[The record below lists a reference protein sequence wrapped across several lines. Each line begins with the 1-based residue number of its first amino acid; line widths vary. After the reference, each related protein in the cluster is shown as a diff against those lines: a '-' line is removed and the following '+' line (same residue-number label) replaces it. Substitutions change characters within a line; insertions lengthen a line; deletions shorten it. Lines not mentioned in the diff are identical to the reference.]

1 MVSEKLKTLFG
12 KVKKKMGEIK
22 PEDIAKFAAKEAA
35 GAIPVVGQ
43 IIKDAFDEFSSDE
56 KEEFLKELKE
66 LSESQFK
73 EISEKVGVSVE
84 DLKDIRGITLYT
96 FDELQAD
103 HKEIKELLLHSIEI
117 QTRGVELKPPEINLP
132 TIQSTLRK
140 EKATKGDFF
149 KKEPEWIDFEE
160 GFIVER
166 EEVDEIIKKLE
177 NDNIHLV
184 LGEPASGKSVIL
196 KNIGFKLAKEN
207 KDAYIVALKKH
218 SRDDVKRYFE
228 DILEIK
234 DEKAVFIVDDAH
246 LLPTDC
252 ERLVSEFK
260 NRNLKAKLIIGS
272 RETREI
278 RGEHPK
284 EASEFAFLSKTDIH
298 AEDVTEE
305 MIKTFLKRKHDFS
318 KERIKTV
325 SENLEEYKKDLW
337 HLSWALKAYNPE
349 KDSIEEKE
357 IYEKIRNSIR
367 DINAEEVFLPLSV
380 FYGFEIPIER
390 DFLEEQLGIEEDKI
404 NELIELSEITE
415 TEEIGRNRMI
425 SLIHSSVADLYFRAY
440 QAYPSLGRRIKK
452 RILNQREEDLE
463 YCLFYKYMTSTDSRN
478 AVNVVDHLG
487 VIWSNEEGLRKK
499 LIEDDKIQKSIE
511 EGIEKED
518 DIKKIGSCVLV
529 IAIASEEVA
538 RGIVNRINID
548 TLLLK
553 IGKEGDVE
561 NIGWCVG
568 CILDANK
575 EVGLKLVGSV
585 LPKIEK
591 EEDLEKI
598 GVCVRD
604 IACESEEVGLKLVDS
619 VASKIEKEEDIG
631 KIKLCMWL
639 ITGASKNVAR
649 EIVNRLNPQLR
660 EEFQKGGRLK

>member
-12 KVKKKMGEIK
+12 KVKKKKGEIK

-43 IIKDAFDEFSSDE
+43 IIKDAFDEFSSE
-56 KEEFLKELKE
+56 
-66 LSESQFK
+66 
-73 EISEKVGVSVE
+73 
-84 DLKDIRGITLYT
+84 
-96 FDELQAD
+96 
-103 HKEIKELLLHSIEI
+103 
-117 QTRGVELKPPEINLP
+117 PPEINLP

-246 LLPTDC
+246 LLPMDC

-284 EASEFAFLSKTDIH
+284 EASEFEFLSKTDIH

-511 EGIEKED
+511 EGIEKEE

-538 RGIVNRINID
+538 REIVNRINID

-553 IGKEGDVE
+553 IGKEGDVR

-639 ITGASKNVAR
+639 ITGASKKVAR
-649 EIVNRLNPQLR
+649 EIVNRLNLQLR
-660 EEFQKGGRLK
+660 EELQKGGRLK

>member
-1 MVSEKLKTLFG
+1 VGVLRMVSEKLKTLFG
-12 KVKKKMGEIK
+12 KVKKKKGEIK

-43 IIKDAFDEFSSDE
+43 IIKDAFDEFSSE
-56 KEEFLKELKE
+56 
-66 LSESQFK
+66 
-73 EISEKVGVSVE
+73 
-84 DLKDIRGITLYT
+84 
-96 FDELQAD
+96 
-103 HKEIKELLLHSIEI
+103 
-117 QTRGVELKPPEINLP
+117 PPEINLP

-160 GFIVER
+160 RFIVER

-246 LLPTDC
+246 LLPMDC

-284 EASEFAFLSKTDIH
+284 EASEFEFLSKTDIH

-380 FYGFEIPIER
+380 FYEFEIPIER

-463 YCLFYKYMTSTDSRN
+463 YCLFYKYMTGTDSRN

-487 VIWSNEEGLRKK
+487 VVWSNEEGLRKK

-511 EGIEKED
+511 EGIEKEE

-538 RGIVNRINID
+538 REIVNRINID

-553 IGKEGDVE
+553 IGKEGDVR

-568 CILDANK
+568 CIVLANK

-604 IACESEEVGLKLVDS
+604 IAYESEEVGLKLVDS
-619 VASKIEKEEDIG
+619 VASKIEEGEDIG
-631 KIKLCMWL
+631 KIRLCMWL
-639 ITGASKNVAR
+639 ITGASKKVAR
-649 EIVNRLNPQLR
+649 EIVNRLNPELR
-660 EEFQKGGRLK
+660 EELQKGGRLK

>member
-12 KVKKKMGEIK
+12 KVKKKKGEIK

-43 IIKDAFDEFSSDE
+43 IIKDAFDEFSSE
-56 KEEFLKELKE
+56 
-66 LSESQFK
+66 
-73 EISEKVGVSVE
+73 
-84 DLKDIRGITLYT
+84 
-96 FDELQAD
+96 
-103 HKEIKELLLHSIEI
+103 
-117 QTRGVELKPPEINLP
+117 PPEINLP

-246 LLPTDC
+246 LLPMDC

-284 EASEFAFLSKTDIH
+284 EASEFEFLSKTDIH

-511 EGIEKED
+511 EGIEKEE

-538 RGIVNRINID
+538 REIVNRINID

-553 IGKEGDVE
+553 IGKEGDVR

-639 ITGASKNVAR
+639 ITGASKKVAR
-649 EIVNRLNPQLR
+649 EIVNRLNPELR
-660 EEFQKGGRLK
+660 EELQKGGRLK

>member
-12 KVKKKMGEIK
+12 KVKKKKGEIK

-43 IIKDAFDEFSSDE
+43 IIKDAFDEFSSE
-56 KEEFLKELKE
+56 
-66 LSESQFK
+66 
-73 EISEKVGVSVE
+73 
-84 DLKDIRGITLYT
+84 
-96 FDELQAD
+96 
-103 HKEIKELLLHSIEI
+103 
-117 QTRGVELKPPEINLP
+117 PPEINLP

-160 GFIVER
+160 RFIVER

-246 LLPTDC
+246 LLPMDC

-284 EASEFAFLSKTDIH
+284 EASEFEFLSKTDIH

-337 HLSWALKAYNPE
+337 HLSWALKAYKPE
-349 KDSIEEKE
+349 KDSVGEKE
-357 IYEKIRNSIR
+357 ISEKIRKSIR
-367 DINAEEVFLPLSV
+367 KIKLGKDESGKNKYLNAEDVFLPLSV

-463 YCLFYKYMTSTDSRN
+463 YCLFYKYMTGTDSRN

-487 VIWSNEEGLRKK
+487 VVWSNEEGLRKK

-511 EGIEKED
+511 EGIEKEE

-538 RGIVNRINID
+538 REIVNRINID

-553 IGKEGDVE
+553 IGKEGDVR

-568 CILDANK
+568 CIVLANK

-604 IACESEEVGLKLVDS
+604 IAYESEEVGLKLVDS
-619 VASKIEKEEDIG
+619 VASKIEEGEDIG
-631 KIKLCMWL
+631 KIRLCMWL
-639 ITGASKNVAR
+639 ITGASKKVAR
-649 EIVNRLNPQLR
+649 EIVNRLNLQLR
-660 EEFQKGGRLK
+660 EELQKGGRLK

>member
-12 KVKKKMGEIK
+12 KVKKKKGEIK
-22 PEDIAKFAAKEAA
+22 PEKIAKFAAKEAA

-43 IIKDAFDEFSSDE
+43 IIKDAFDEFSSE
-56 KEEFLKELKE
+56 
-66 LSESQFK
+66 
-73 EISEKVGVSVE
+73 
-84 DLKDIRGITLYT
+84 
-96 FDELQAD
+96 
-103 HKEIKELLLHSIEI
+103 
-117 QTRGVELKPPEINLP
+117 PPEINLP

-218 SRDDVKRYFE
+218 SRDDVKCYFE

-260 NRNLKAKLIIGS
+260 NGNLKAKHIIGS
-272 RETREI
+272 RKTREI

-284 EASEFAFLSKTDIH
+284 EASEFEFLSKTDIH

-337 HLSWALKAYNPE
+337 HLSWALKAYSPE
-349 KDSIEEKE
+349 KDSVEEGDV
-357 IYEKIRNSIR
+357 YEKIRNSIR
-367 DINAEEVFLPLSV
+367 RIRLGKDESGKDKFLNAEDIFLPLSV

-440 QAYPSLGRRIKK
+440 QAYPSLGKRIKK

-511 EGIEKED
+511 EGIEKEE
-518 DIKKIGSCVLV
+518 DIKKIGSCVVV

-538 RGIVNRINID
+538 REIVNRINID

-553 IGKEGDVE
+553 IGKEEDVR

-568 CILDANK
+568 CISDANK
-575 EVGLKLVGSV
+575 EVGLKLVGSI

-639 ITGASKNVAR
+639 ITGASKKVAR

-660 EEFQKGGRLK
+660 EELQKGGG